1 MDFGKQMRDIR
12 RERNLTQDQVAETL
26 CVSRQAVSNWENNK
40 NLPDIE
46 QLIAISQNFGVTL
59 DELILGEN
67 DMKNTETMRE
77 KLIRD
82 GSINQRMRY
91 TRTMVIVG
99 AVLLAIGAALLIIKG
114 MSVEYIDEDGMLH
127 ENFFLIPIAMLFI
140 LSSVVTFVIALIGK
154 IVSFVRDRK

>member
-12 RERNLTQDQVAETL
+12 RERNLTQDQVDETL

>member
-12 RERNLTQDQVAETL
+12 KERNLTQDQVAETL

-46 QLIAISQNFGVTL
+46 QLIAISQNFDLSL
-59 DELILGEN
+59 DELILGGN
-67 DMKNTETMRE
+67 DMKNTETMKE

-114 MSVEYIDEDGMLH
+114 MSVEYIDEEGILH
-127 ENFFLIPIAMLFI
+127 ENFFLIPIGMLFI
-140 LSSVVTFVIALIGK
+140 FSSMVTFIIALISR
-154 IVSFVRDRK
+154 IVSFVRGRK